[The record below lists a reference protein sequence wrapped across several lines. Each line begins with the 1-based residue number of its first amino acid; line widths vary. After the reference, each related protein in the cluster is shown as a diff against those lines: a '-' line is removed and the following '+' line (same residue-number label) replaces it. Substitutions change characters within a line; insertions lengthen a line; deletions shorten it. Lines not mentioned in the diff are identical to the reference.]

1 MLHCNMSSARGG
13 GGGILPMR
21 VGVEQNRVM
30 VQRVGLRWNA

>member
-21 VGVEQNRVM
+21 VGQGAGPAARIEDR
-30 VQRVGLRWNA
+30 RSP